1 LLCNPVYST
10 SGCDLKISAQHLTD
24 LHARNERSN
33 FSKNFDFDDIQVD
46 PTFHNLNNH
55 ANQNCFFPSTT
66 KNNALTYQKNNG
78 SVCNNSETNSTI
90 FNEKLMANRQEA
102 EQMSALKSLKTNLV
116 MILLVSLSIL
126 IILIPS
132 KIWQT
137 YFLIVN
143 SSVLKVLLPIVTT
156 MANFGTVQ
164 SLAILEN
171 NSENFIYLY
180 CCL

>member
-66 KNNALTYQKNNG
+66 KNNALTYKR
-78 SVCNNSETNSTI
+78 TI
-90 FNEKLMANRQEA
+90 DQFAIIVKQTQLFLMRN
-102 EQMSALKSLKTNLV
+102 
-116 MILLVSLSIL
+116 
-126 IILIPS
+126 
-132 KIWQT
+132 
-137 YFLIVN
+137 
-143 SSVLKVLLPIVTT
+143 
-156 MANFGTVQ
+156 
-164 SLAILEN
+164 
-171 NSENFIYLY
+171 
-180 CCL
+180 